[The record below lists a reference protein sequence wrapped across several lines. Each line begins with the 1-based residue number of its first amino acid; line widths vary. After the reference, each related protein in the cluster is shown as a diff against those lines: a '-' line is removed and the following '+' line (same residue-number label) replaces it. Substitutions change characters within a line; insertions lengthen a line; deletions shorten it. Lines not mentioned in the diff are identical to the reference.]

1 MLRKMG
7 CTVDIAQHGREALV
21 RLNSASYDLVL
32 MDCQMPEMDGFEAT
46 RVIRDASSAVLNHD
60 VCVVAMT
67 ANAFAEDRARCLGAG
82 MNDFLA
88 KPVSQQ
94 ALGEMLTK
102 WLGPPRASAPE
113 REPGEA
119 SGSAF

>member
-1 MLRKMG
+1 M
-7 CTVDIAQHGREALV
+7 
-21 RLNSASYDLVL
+21 RLGSASYDLVL

-46 RVIRDASSAVLNHD
+46 RAIRDRSSAVLNHD
-60 VCVVAMT
+60 VYVIAMT

-102 WLGPPRASAPE
+102 WLGPPRAAMPE
-113 REPGEA
+113 LEA
-119 SGSAF
+119 GRVSGSAV